1 MGDDLSLKHGL
12 RGSTGL
18 TREVVCVLCVCH
30 LTPHSQMSLLPERSG
45 HEFLLRETLSINDSI
60 VFFDS
65 LTLVLETAAAA
76 AA

>member
-1 MGDDLSLKHGL
+1 
-12 RGSTGL
+12 
-18 TREVVCVLCVCH
+18 
-30 LTPHSQMSLLPERSG
+30 MSLLPERSG